1 VLFSAPDEIADDLI
15 RRLVAA
21 EPPGR
26 PLLVVSSDRQVALDV
41 GREGAWTADS
51 AVLLARLSQS

>member
-1 VLFSAPDEIADDLI
+1 VIFSAPEEIADDVI

-26 PLLVVSSDRQVALDV
+26 PVLVATSDQQVVADV
-41 GREGAWTADS
+41 QRDGAWTVPS
-51 AVLLARLSQS
+51 VVLLARLS